1 MDKDIDKGSINIIDK
16 DGKKKPFIDIGLTD
30 ELTDEEKE
38 MFTAICSGGY
48 DNGELCLMATNFNGV
63 STPTICIKI
72 DQGDHKFALHP
83 LYVMVA
89 GRTELLK
96 RLLCGNGQP
105 ATRTHEEDYNED

>member
-1 MDKDIDKGSINIIDK
+1 MDKDIVKGSINFIDK

-72 DQGDHKFALHP
+72 DQGDDKFALHP

-89 GRTELLK
+89 GRTELLN
-96 RLLCGNGQP
+96 RLVCSNGQP
-105 ATRTHEEDYNED
+105 AIKHKEEES